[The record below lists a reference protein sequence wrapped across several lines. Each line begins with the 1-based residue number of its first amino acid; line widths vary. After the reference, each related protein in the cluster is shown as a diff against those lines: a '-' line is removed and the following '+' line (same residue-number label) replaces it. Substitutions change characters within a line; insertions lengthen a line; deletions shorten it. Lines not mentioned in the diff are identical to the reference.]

1 MDNIISRIICYNH
14 FVSQYYNSLL
24 CIKLP
29 SFAESFRRAKRKAK
43 QAFQGELWFI
53 PILFKPP
60 HSPIFCSNILKNVGT
75 WYTRSMFTHRQ
86 LERIVRGFSN
96 HRRIQI
102 LSVVHESPELSV
114 SEIAGELRINIKTAS
129 EHIRRLAISGLILKR
144 NQGKNVRHKLS
155 DRGVII
161 LTFLRTLE

>member
-1 MDNIISRIICYNH
+1 MLT
-14 FVSQYYNSLL
+14 Q
-24 CIKLP
+24 
-29 SFAESFRRAKRKAK
+29 
-43 QAFQGELWFI
+43 
-53 PILFKPP
+53 
-60 HSPIFCSNILKNVGT
+60 
-75 WYTRSMFTHRQ
+75 RQ

-102 LSVVHESPELSV
+102 LSLVNDNPELSV
-114 SEIAGELRINIKTAS
+114 GEIAYRLKINIKTAS